1 MHTNLIYILY
11 WILLEI
17 KHKKEAE
24 YNLKGWTPD
33 NSFTEGEVVSKIR
46 KKMIIKNLKF
56 KSLLV

>member
-17 KHKKEAE
+17 KHKKEVE

-33 NSFTEGEVVSKIR
+33 NSFAEGEVISKGA
-46 KKMIIKNLKF
+46 L
-56 KSLLV
+56 

>member
-11 WILLEI
+11 RILLEI

-33 NSFTEGEVVSKIR
+33 NSFTEAEVVSKGA
-46 KKMIIKNLKF
+46 L
-56 KSLLV
+56 